1 MMEATCI
8 PAAEHRTQSLL
19 QQIQKLGD
27 GYIQISS
34 PEIEWFAYGREGQ
47 IQYLTNS
54 IEPFER
60 LSRILR
66 KCLQGTA
73 INAQGLALQAR
84 AQYEQASEV
93 MANGSSASPLLQE
106 LDAYHQV
113 LLWLK
118 ASGQLNHDQLSQI
131 THQSSLEV
139 LESFWLLP
147 EEDLNLQAIGLTE
160 AQNTPSSESGP
171 TALPSLDFVALC
183 TEVNTRL
190 QRWETFQPE
199 LYSPYQ
205 RPYLSGTPL
214 HQSNLSPE
222 FQARLRQILIGFS
235 LRQVAMLLNQDD
247 LSLAEQFLPLVRQGV
262 IKLHEPF
269 APFDRL
275 PWKQRPHNPK
285 VSSLGNSIPVAYNTK
300 ATQLTQIAQMSSE
313 LPSRDAASAGVS
325 LGTNLGANLGSGASA
340 PSEIT
345 ATKTWKIVCIDDS
358 PAVLNEINRFLQA
371 DLFSV
376 TLIDDSKKALMKINS
391 IRPDVILLDANMP
404 GVDGYQVCTM
414 LRKSSAL
421 KHIPVIMVTGNRG
434 LVNRARAKMV
444 GITDYLNK
452 PFSQKELLEIVFR
465 HLSE

>member
-19 QQIQKLGD
+19 QHIQELGD

-73 INAQGLALQAR
+73 IDAQDLALQAR

-93 MANGSSASPLLQE
+93 MANASSASPLNQE
-106 LDAYHQV
+106 FEAHHQV

-118 ASGQLNHDQLSQI
+118 ASGQLTDTLLARVTCQI
-131 THQSSLEV
+131 SLEV

-147 EEDLNLQAIGLTE
+147 EGDLNLQAIGLTE
-160 AQNTPSSESGP
+160 AQNTPLGESVP

-199 LYSPYQ
+199 IYSPYQ

-247 LSLAEQFLPLVRQGV
+247 LSLAEQFLPLVRQGI

-275 PWKQRPHNPK
+275 PWKQQTHNPK

-300 ATQLTQIAQMSSE
+300 ATQLTQVVQMGSE
-313 LPSRDAASAGVS
+313 LPSRDTAR
-325 LGTNLGANLGSGASA
+325 LGANLGGNLGFGASNA
-340 PSEIT
+340 SGIT
-345 ATKTWKIVCIDDS
+345 ATKIWKIVCIDDS

-414 LRKSSAL
+414 LRKSSLL

-434 LVNRARAKMV
+434 LVNRARAKMA